1 MPLSA
6 HLWQSPAHRVRTML
20 SGAFVDTN
28 SHATDNSRTAVNS
41 HSART
46 VCNTCMRDCVTVRS
60 MVNIAR
66 LTIWSIYCCRGGG
79 EGRADPLIVAPLRST
94 VVTLH
99 SYSSGNKSIGVR

>member
-46 VCNTCMRDCVTVRS
+46 VCNTCMRECKG
-60 MVNIAR
+60 VN
-66 LTIWSIYCCRGGG
+66 SHCDGSHY
-79 EGRADPLIVAPLRST
+79 APVSFAFSERF
-94 VVTLH
+94 
-99 SYSSGNKSIGVR
+99 